1 MPLEERLETV
11 FVYGTLLAEEVTK
24 LVLNR
29 VPASETGMARS
40 TTQAMQSQLTHGG

>member
-24 LVLNR
+24 LVLDR
-29 VPASETGMARS
+29 VPASEKGMVCA
-40 TTQAMQSQLTHGG
+40 TQCHAITAEL

>member
-24 LVLNR
+24 LVLDR
-29 VPASETGMARS
+29 VPAYETGMLCA
-40 TTQAMQSQLTHGG
+40 AKYCIQS